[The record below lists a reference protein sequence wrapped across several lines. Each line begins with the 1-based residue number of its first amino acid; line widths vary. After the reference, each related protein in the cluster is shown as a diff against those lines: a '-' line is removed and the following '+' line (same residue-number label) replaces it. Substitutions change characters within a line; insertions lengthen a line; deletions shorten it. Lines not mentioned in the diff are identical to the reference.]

1 MENGKWKME
10 NERSEPGH
18 LKNGGVDNV
27 KLKTL
32 ITQYTNNQY
41 TKGKK

>member
-1 MENGKWKME
+1 VKNGKWKME

-18 LKNGGVDNV
+18 LKSGGVDNV

-32 ITQYTNNQY
+32 ITNIPITNIL
-41 TKGKK
+41 KD